1 MKKKYFLILPLILI
15 IFTAACTG
23 YKPIFNTSS
32 LMLEIK
38 KHTIEGD
45 QKLGEIM
52 YLKLSNLLKSRS
64 KESKKNKKLFIDI
77 SKNKEQTV
85 KDKSGKILEYK
96 ITLNTIVIVK
106 NYETNNLI
114 FSKNF
119 SNSLNYK
126 VQSEYSESIS
136 VENKT
141 IDNLINQTYQE
152 LLVTLIQNIN

>member
-64 KESKKNKKLFIDI
+64 KESKKNINLFIDI

>member
-64 KESKKNKKLFIDI
+64 KESKKNIDLFINI
-77 SKNKEQTV
+77 SKNKESTI